1 MRPSRLEQALSY
13 VVLVLIAIV
22 AIVPFVVLLL
32 MSFKTRIQILQVP
45 PSLNINVN
53 TIIKNYT
60 EVIDRDGF
68 GQMLVNSV
76 IVAGS
81 SIAVAMALSLPAA
94 YAFSRLPF
102 RGRDQAGSTLVS
114 FRFMP
119 AVAVAIPIYLMMRQL
134 RLVDSHLGLILPYIA
149 ASLPLMIWVL
159 IGFFDEI
166 PRDIDDAARVDG
178 CTRWGALRHVLLPL
192 MRPGIAV
199 AAIFSLI
206 FIWNEFLIALYVIF
220 SSRMATIPL
229 GAAGLVSAQFPI
241 DWHIA
246 ATVGIVTIAPVFL
259 FSLLI
264 QRWIVRGVT
273 GGAVR

>member
-1 MRPSRLEQALSY
+1 MRPSRLERAATYLTLVIIAFVAL
-13 VVLVLIAIV
+13 L
-22 AIVPFVVLLL
+22 PFVVLLL
-32 MSFKTRIQILQVP
+32 MSFKTRIQILQLP
-45 PSLNINVN
+45 PTLDIDLDTVV
-53 TIIKNYT
+53 KNYR
-60 EVIDRDGF
+60 EVIDRNGF

-76 IVAGS
+76 MVAGS
-81 SIAVAMALSLPAA
+81 SIVVALGLSIPAA

-102 RGRDQAGSTLVS
+102 RNKDQIGSTLVS

-119 AVAVAIPIYLMMRQL
+119 AVVVAIPTYLMIREL
-134 RLVDSHLGLILPYIA
+134 RLVDTHLGLVLPYIA
-149 ASLPLMIWVL
+149 AAMPLMIWIL

-166 PRDIDDAARVDG
+166 PRDVDDAARVDG
-178 CTRWGALRHVLLPL
+178 CDRRQALWHVILPL

-206 FIWNEFLIALYVIF
+206 FVWNEFLIALYVIF
-220 SSRMATIPL
+220 SGRLATVPL

-246 ATVGIVTIAPVFL
+246 ATVGIVTIVPVFV
-259 FSLLI
+259 FSLFI

-273 GGAVR
+273 AGAVR

>member
-1 MRPSRLEQALSY
+1 MRPSRREQVLSY
-13 VVLVLIAIV
+13 VVLAIIAVIGI
-22 AIVPFVVLLL
+22 APFAVLLL
-32 MSFKTRIQILQVP
+32 MSTKRRIDILHVP
-45 PSLNINVN
+45 PSLEIDLEQ
-53 TIIKNYT
+53 TLKNYQ
-60 EVIDRDGF
+60 EVLFLNGF
-68 GQMLVNSV
+68 AQMLVNSI
-76 IVAGS
+76 IVAGI
-81 SIAVAMALSLPAA
+81 SIAVSLVLSLPAA

-114 FRFMP
+114 LRFMP
-119 AVAVAIPIYLMMRQL
+119 AVAVAIPIYLMIRQL
-134 RLVDSHLGLILPYIA
+134 NLVDTHLGLILPYIA
-149 ASLPLMIWVL
+149 ASMPLMIWLL

-178 CTRWGALRHVLLPL
+178 CSRLQALVRVLLPL

-206 FIWNEFLIALYVIF
+206 FVWNEFLIGLYVIF
-220 SSRMATIPL
+220 STRLQTIPI
-229 GAAGLVSAQFPI
+229 GAANQVSAQYPI

-246 ATVGIVTIAPVFL
+246 ATVGIVTIIPVFL

-273 GGAVR
+273 AGAVR